1 MERLNKNLQK
11 IIVVDKE
18 PEDSESD
25 EEIEPEVRHGE
36 VKIPPHVVKTNL
48 HPDDLEVEQKIHEAY
63 KNQRFVGRSYEE
75 GFNEGTNSNEIYE
88 SSNEVNEINEVNPTQ
103 ETPSTPSNEDVRTR
117 NPQRRIRT
125 TTTTPQPASK
135 STKRKKVN

>member
-88 SSNEVNEINEVNPTQ
+88 NSNEIYDSSNEISKINPTQ
-103 ETPSTPSNEDVRTR
+103 ETPSTPFDNDVRTR
-117 NPQRRIRT
+117 NPQR
-125 TTTTPQPASK
+125 SEEDC
-135 STKRKKVN
+135 